1 MQPAR
6 GEPGRNGHHRPL
18 EFVDLIVAAAA
29 NFAPGSFRRRDLP
42 HPALEGSRQ
51 SSSSASIAIDFL
63 GVSRR
68 KGNRGAIYA
77 KSDPTM
83 DFTELAETIA

>member
-6 GEPGRNGHHRPL
+6 GEPGRNGYHRPL
-18 EFVDLIVAAAA
+18 EFFDIIVAAAA
-29 NFAPGSFRRRDLP
+29 NFAPGPFRRRDLP
-42 HPALEGSRQ
+42 HPALESGRQ

-77 KSDPTM
+77 KSDQTM